1 VARRGNSREEIAKAG
16 KLDNVLRRKHC
27 AYERLLRRGV
37 YLVQMALGCR
47 FAHELPDTV
56 VEGAVDKEIST
67 GVIRLMEA
75 LGIE

>member
-1 VARRGNSREEIAKAG
+1 
-16 KLDNVLRRKHC
+16 
-27 AYERLLRRGV
+27 
-37 YLVQMALGCR
+37 MALGCR

-56 VEGAVDKEIST
+56 VEGAVDQEIST